1 MTNNDVLR
9 RLRYL
14 FDLSDARMMAMWAL
28 GGRQVSRA
36 ILSDWLKRDDDPAFL
51 PCPDEA
57 LAVFLNGL
65 ITDRRGARE
74 GPPAPVETRLSNNA
88 ILMKLKI
95 ACALSSDDVIA
106 VIASAGHTITAPE
119 LSAFFRKPDHKN
131 YRVCQD
137 QVLRKFLQGLQRRY
151 RPTTTGATGSDVV
164 DPGIDD
170 DAGDATRR

>member
-14 FDLSDARMMAMWAL
+14 FDLSDGRMMAMWAL
-28 GGRQVSRA
+28 GGREVSRA
-36 ILSDWLKRDDDPAFL
+36 TMSDWLKRDDDPAFL

-95 ACALSSDDVIA
+95 ACGLSSDEVIA

-131 YRVCQD
+131 YRPCQD
-137 QVLRKFLQGLQRRY
+137 QVLRKFLQGLQRKY
-151 RPTTTGATGSDVV
+151 RPTMSTGEVV
-164 DPGIDD
+164 DGRDD
-170 DAGDATRR
+170 ET

>member
-9 RLRYL
+9 RLRYI
-14 FDLSDARMMAMWAL
+14 FDLSDARMMALWAL

-36 ILSDWLKRDDDPAFL
+36 TMSDWLKRDDDPAFL

-57 LAVFLNGL
+57 LAVFLNGV

-74 GPPAPVETRLSNNA
+74 GPPPPVEKRLSNNA

-95 ACALSSDDVIA
+95 ACALSSDDVIDL
-106 VIASAGHTITAPE
+106 IASAGHAITAPE

-151 RPTTTGATGSDVV
+151 RPTTGGAATSADG
-164 DPGIDD
+164 GDD
-170 DAGDATRR
+170 DAV